1 MRDSSID
8 SSKSQKPSRKES
20 SAWHKGLTA
29 TAAIYIALLGL
40 PGCCLIPNLRQAE
53 PGPILPSTYPEKFP
67 GAQSTDNSSDLNVED
82 FYNDPVLS
90 NLIQQALVGN
100 QELRILAQNVEIAN
114 NEILAR
120 KGAYLPF
127 VNFGGGAGLLRPSKF
142 TPEGAVEDGVQFAP
156 GQNFPNPLPDFM
168 MAANLS
174 WQLDIWRQLRNARDA
189 AALRYLATSEGRN
202 YVVTRVVAE
211 VAENYFGLLAL
222 DKRIEV
228 LDQTIQLQEQSL
240 EVAKAKKAAGQGNEL
255 AVQRFQAEVR
265 KNQSEKLI
273 VRQEIIEV
281 ENRINF
287 LLGRYPQPVERPT
300 VDFIDL
306 QINTLSVGVPAQ
318 LLRNRPDVRRA
329 ERELQAAGVDIA
341 VARADFFPKVFI
353 TGGVGYEAFNT
364 RYLFQPD
371 AFVGRI
377 AGDLVAPVVNLK
389 AIKAQYRTA
398 NARQLQAIYEYQR
411 TVLNAFTEVV
421 NRVSKVQNYAQ
432 SIEVKK
438 QQLES
443 LRLSVESAS
452 SLFQSAQA
460 EYIDV
465 LFAQRDYLDART
477 IVINT
482 KREQLSAIVN
492 AYQALGGGD
501 VLFSSAQNPQR
512 IHHWPNPPI
521 PDTVGANCS
530 ASAPLNALATEEQ
543 DKAAKE
549 TGEVSVP
556 SDGSAVPPTTPSA
569 APAPLPEPPAQPAN
583 EPSKEENKP
592 GAGESGE
599 ELVPSHSTDQK
610 VSLPAPVLEPLPVS
624 VEQ

>member
-1 MRDSSID
+1 MRDSTID
-8 SSKSQKPSRKES
+8 SAKTQRS
-20 SAWHKGLTA
+20 SLDNRGVRYKAIP
-29 TAAIYIALLGL
+29 AAAVMVIAFIGL
-40 PGCCLIPNLRQAE
+40 PGCCLIPNLREAE
-53 PGPILPSTYPEKFP
+53 PGPILPSAYPEKFP
-67 GAQSTDNSSDLNVED
+67 GVQSTENSSDLNIED

-127 VNFGGGAGLLRPSKF
+127 VNFGGGAGLLKPSTF
-142 TPEGAVEDGVQFAP
+142 TPEGAVEDQLQFLP
-156 GQNFPNPLPDFM
+156 GQNFPDPLPDFM

-189 AALRYLATSEGRN
+189 AALRYLATAEGRN

-265 KNQSEKLI
+265 KNQSEKLV

-329 ERELQAAGVDIA
+329 ERELQAAGVDIS

-432 SIEVKK
+432 SIEIKK

-477 IVINT
+477 VVINT
-482 KREQLSAIVN
+482 KREQLAAVVN

-501 VLFSSAQNPQR
+501 VLYSSALNPQR

-530 ASAPLNALATEEQ
+530 ASAPLNALATDEQ
-543 DKAAKE
+543 NQADKE
-549 TGEVSVP
+549 TSEVPVP
-556 SDGSAVPPTTPSA
+556 TDGTTAPPA
-569 APAPLPEPPAQPAN
+569 APSSAPVPRSEPPAKPADESAN
-583 EPSKEENKP
+583 EENQQ
-592 GAGESGE
+592 ASADSGE
-599 ELVPSHSTDQK
+599 ELVPSHSTNRQ
-610 VSLPAPVLEPLPVS
+610 VSLPAPVLEPLPVG